1 MNKKELD
8 FLITKYNLTPNKL
21 RGQNFLISDDI
32 LDNIVKASEVD
43 KNDLVLEV
51 GPGLASLTQKL
62 INNVGKVIA
71 FEIEENFKPLLNKL
85 EKTNSNLEII
95 WQNILSLTE
104 EQWSI
109 KLKENNKEEY
119 RIVANIPYYLTAK
132 FIQKFLLASKQPKSM
147 TLMIQKEVAE
157 RITKIGDKHTLLSLS
172 VLLYAKAK
180 IIQEVKKDNF
190 YPIPKVDSAI
200 IHIYNIH
207 SWDYS
212 VNEKET
218 WQLIHRGFAHKRKK
232 LINNLLSDSSLNK
245 EKLVKIFNNLELDLN
260 IRAEKLS
267 IDNWISLAKQLNF

>member
-8 FLITKYNLTPNKL
+8 FLISNDVL
-21 RGQNFLISDDI
+21 DDI
-32 LDNIVKASEVD
+32 IQASEVN

-62 INNVGKVIA
+62 INNVDKIIA

-104 EQWSI
+104 DQWNI
-109 KLKENNKEEY
+109 KLKENDKEEY
-119 RIVANIPYYLTAK
+119 KIVANIPYYLTAK

-157 RITKIGDKHTLLSLS
+157 RITKANDKHTLLSLS

-180 IIQEVKKDNF
+180 IIQEVKNANF

-207 SWDYS
+207 SWDY
-212 VNEKET
+212 NIDEKKT
-218 WQLIHRGFAHKRKK
+218 WQLIRRGFAHKRKK

-245 EKLVKIFNNLELDLN
+245 EKLVKIFNNLGLDLN

-267 IDNWISLAKQLNF
+267 IDDWVFLSKQLKF